1 MNVLV
6 TGAAGFLGA
15 AVARRLIADGQNVLG
30 VDVHPPQ
37 DCWRLPNHEMFTY
50 EWAHLEDFIWSHG
63 TDAVV
68 HCAASSNVGFVQSSP
83 KYAMHQ
89 TVLGTLKLLREI
101 VMNEGLVGGA
111 NFVNISTHS
120 VYGAP
125 QYTPV
130 NEIHPRVPNNVY
142 GALKVAQEALVDSF
156 REHYGLKT
164 VTLRMATMFGEQDRR
179 GSTVHELLLKVMKGE
194 TVYITG
200 DGEQTRDFNYV
211 GNAVDAVTAALT
223 EGPKTSG
230 EVFNIGSGR
239 AISINDLVDTLVT
252 VANNVPVN
260 IEYVPARPGEEKMKD
275 FSLNIERARTL
286 LDYDPVV
293 DFDEGVRRLH
303 QWVRDRI

>member
-15 AVARRLIADGQNVLG
+15 HISRRLTADGHNVLG
-30 VDVHPPQ
+30 VDVHPLQ
-37 DCWRLPNHEMFTY
+37 DCWRLPTHEKFTY
-50 EWAHLEDFIWSHG
+50 EWSHLEDFEWPHG
-63 TDAVV
+63 IDAVV

-101 VMNEGLVGGA
+101 VMNDGLVGGA

-130 NEIHPRVPNNVY
+130 DESHPRVPNNVY

-156 REHYGLKT
+156 REYYGLKT
-164 VTLRMATMFGEQDRR
+164 ITLRMATMFGEQDRR
-179 GSTVHELLLKVMKGE
+179 GSTVHEILLKVMRGE
-194 TVYITG
+194 AVQITG

-211 GNAVDAVTAALT
+211 GNACDAIVAALETKST
-223 EGPKTSG
+223 EN
-230 EVFNIGSGR
+230 VFNVGSGR
-239 AISINDLVDTLVT
+239 ALSINDLVTKLQA
-252 VANNVPVN
+252 VAGQGQNN
-260 IEYVPARPGEEKMKD
+260 EYIPARPGEEKMKD
-275 FSLNIERARTL
+275 FSLNIEQAIEGL
-286 LDYDPVV
+286 GYDPIV
-293 DFDEGVRRLH
+293 DFDEGVRRLY
-303 QWVRDRI
+303 QWVRDQL